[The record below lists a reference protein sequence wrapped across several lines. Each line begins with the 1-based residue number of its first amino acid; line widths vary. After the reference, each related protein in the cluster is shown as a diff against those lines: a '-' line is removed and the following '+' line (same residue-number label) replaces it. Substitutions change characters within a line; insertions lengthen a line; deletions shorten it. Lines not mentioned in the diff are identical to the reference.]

1 MIEGLKNHGMIYL
14 ATPYTKYPGGIDEA
28 FEKAA
33 KVSAAL
39 IEAGLSVYSPI
50 VHSHPIATYGEIDHH
65 NLAIW
70 LPFNEAMMKRSDALV
85 VVKMFTWEG
94 SVGIAHEIQYFSNN
108 KKPILYFDPIVLPK
122 PFI

>member
-1 MIEGLKNHGMIYL
+1 MIEELRQYGMIYL
-14 ATPYTKYPGGIDEA
+14 ATPYSKYPGGLEEA
-28 FEKAA
+28 FVKAA

-50 VHSHPIATYGEIDHH
+50 VHSHPIAIHGDIDPH
-65 NLAIW
+65 NHAIW

-94 SVGIAHEIQYFSNN
+94 SLGIAHEIKHFTEA
-108 KKPILYFDPIVLPK
+108 KKPVLYFDPIVLPK